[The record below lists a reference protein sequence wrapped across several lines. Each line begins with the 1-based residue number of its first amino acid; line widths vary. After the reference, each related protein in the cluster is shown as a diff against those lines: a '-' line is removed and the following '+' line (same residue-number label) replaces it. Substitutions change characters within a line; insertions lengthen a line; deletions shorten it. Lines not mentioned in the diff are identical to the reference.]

1 MGALQESPAT
11 NPWRELPETGQLV
24 LRSDADLVK
33 QFNARVK
40 PDHRLHLNLIPEPYL
55 GNPIAPVVLLNLN
68 PGFHKSG
75 ESLHRDRD
83 FRRAA
88 RDNLLHARKSWPFYL
103 LDPSLKEGRGRKWW
117 LSCLSALID
126 EVGSDKTVASSI
138 FVAEIHGYH
147 SKRYRRQRPALP
159 SQRYTV
165 SLVQQAL
172 ARNALCLIMRGA
184 KYWRM
189 AVPGLEKCP
198 KLRNPRNPSISCRNC
213 GSDSFAEIVRRVR
226 DGN

>member
-1 MGALQESPAT
+1 MGALQETAPT
-11 NPWRELPETGQLV
+11 NPWRELPDAGQLV

-40 PDHRLHLNLIPEPYL
+40 PDHRLQLNLIPEPCL
-55 GNPIAPVVLLNLN
+55 GDPFAPVVLLNLN

-75 ESLHRDRD
+75 VSLHRDRD

-88 RDNLLHARKSWPFYL
+88 RDNLLHTRKSWPFYL
-103 LDPSLKEGRGRKWW
+103 LDPSLKEGRGREWW
-117 LSCLSALID
+117 MRCLRALID
-126 EVGSDKTVASSI
+126 EVGDKVVASRV

-147 SKRYRRQRPALP
+147 SKRYRRQRPSLP

-172 ARNALCLIMRGA
+172 ERNAFCLIMRGA
-184 KYWRM
+184 RYWR
-189 AVPGLEKCP
+189 ATVPELESCP
-198 KLRNPRNPSISCRNC
+198 RLRNPKNPSISERNC
-213 GSDSFAEIVRRVR
+213 GRDVLCEIVRRVR
-226 DGN
+226 DGS